1 MIGWG
6 CDRGGDDR
14 LRRYGNRGARLG
26 ARPTTTGALAVSGG
40 PYFENI
46 ILTGKRI
53 TTNLGSIRDP
63 GHTEPRILAMAAKPG
78 YLTTLGYAARR
89 GIKPMLSGFKSRGFG
104 LQHTHLRY
112 PDRLARLILLIA
124 LALYGAVSTGRGG
137 PSQQSGPGR
146 KKRPD
151 CQPAKLARGR
161 LSWFTRG
168 LRRAVKLLLECLPLP
183 KLWRCLIN

>member
-14 LRRYGNRGARLG
+14 LRRNGNRGARLG

-89 GIKPMLSGFKSRGFG
+89 GIKPMLSDFKSRGSG

-124 LALYGAVSTGRGG
+124 LALYGAVSTGRGD
-137 PSQQSGPGR
+137 PANNPAPA
-146 KKRPD
+146 KKPPD
-151 CQPAKLARGR
+151 RQPAKLARGR
-161 LSWFTRG
+161 LSWLTRG
-168 LRRAVKLLLECLPLP
+168 LRRALKPLLQCRPLP
-183 KLWRCLIN
+183 KLWRGLIN